1 MTRESLQAEW
11 ERYVREEVAW
21 CTPFLTQHGYRLDE
35 TQIHT
40 LGERYLMLTQR
51 DVGGGGLKLIL
62 TGTHTDG
69 TKVIIKVSRDRG
81 GIEEI
86 DREHT
91 ARVTISKLPFSYQ
104 LLTPPEDLLHERYG
118 DGVISI
124 AKFIP
129 QDKPFIER
137 PTEEQFSLALSMFKM
152 QESVHAA
159 TYEHAQNIATTFGIR
174 DSRWYL
180 KQALHFA
187 DHILDDARAPIKD
200 VLYELEHSRERIE
213 QYCGF
218 LTHADFVPHNF
229 RIHDGVTY
237 LIDYAS
243 IHFGNKHESWGRFMN
258 FMMLYN
264 PELNRALTVYLTQ
277 NRSAEEIESVRLMRL
292 YKNLYLL
299 SYYADTLP
307 QTAGS
312 MRTLTEARIIFWSK
326 ALEALRSGTELSN
339 STIESYT
346 KLRDSLRDSGEQAR
360 QKGLH

>member
-1 MTRESLQAEW
+1 MTKELLQVEW

-62 TGTHTDG
+62 TGTQADG

-81 GIEEI
+81 GIQEI
-86 DREHT
+86 EREHT
-91 ARVTISKLPFSYQ
+91 ARATISKLTFSYQ
-104 LLTPPEDLLHERYG
+104 LLTPPKDLLHMRYG
-118 DGVISI
+118 DGVVSI
-124 AKFIP
+124 AEFIP
-129 QDKPFIER
+129 QDRPFIER

-174 DSRWYL
+174 DSHWYL
-180 KQALHFA
+180 TQARCFA
-187 DHILDDARAPIKD
+187 EHIPTETDAPIGE
-200 VLYELEHSRERIE
+200 VLQTLERSRERIE

-229 RIHDGVTY
+229 RIYNGSPY

-264 PELNRALTVYLTQ
+264 PELTGALTTYLAR
-277 NRSAEEIESVRLMRL
+277 NRSDEEIESVRLMRL

-299 SYYADTLP
+299 SYYANTLQ
-307 QTAGS
+307 QTTGS
-312 MRTLTEARIIFWSK
+312 MRTLTEARVTFWS
-326 ALEALRSGTELSN
+326 EALTALLSATELSRDV
-339 STIESYT
+339 IESYT
-346 KLRDSLRDSGEQAR
+346 KLRDSLRDSGEKAR
-360 QKGLH
+360 QKNLH